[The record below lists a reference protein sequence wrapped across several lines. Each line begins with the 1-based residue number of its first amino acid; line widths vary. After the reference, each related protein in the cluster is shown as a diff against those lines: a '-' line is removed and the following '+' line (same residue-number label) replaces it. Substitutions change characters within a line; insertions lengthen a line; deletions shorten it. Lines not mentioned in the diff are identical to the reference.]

1 MTRRQSDR
9 RISIRSIRKNPPDL
23 HKLGRALIA
32 LAMAQAEAEAQAQT
46 EDAREAAQK
55 TAKSQ
60 DARPE
65 DAS

>member
-1 MTRRQSDR
+1 MTRKQSDR

-32 LAMAQAEAEAQAQT
+32 LAMAQAEAEAQA
-46 EDAREAAQK
+46 EDAKKAKQKPGTGEEAC
-55 TAKSQ
+55 
-60 DARPE
+60 PE